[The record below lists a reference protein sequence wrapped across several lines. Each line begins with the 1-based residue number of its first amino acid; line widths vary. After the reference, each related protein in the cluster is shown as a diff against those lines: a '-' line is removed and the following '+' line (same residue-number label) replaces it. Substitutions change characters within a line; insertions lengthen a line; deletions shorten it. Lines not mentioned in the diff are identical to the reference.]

1 MEKLVHWLER
11 YFVPIAGR
19 VGSQRHLVAIRDGFV
34 AIMPLILI
42 GSLAVLINNLPI
54 DAFQNFMLKL
64 FGESWKVLGGNIWNG
79 TFAIMSLLVA
89 VGVSYH
95 LARSYKV
102 DGLSAALVTFGSLV
116 ILSPPTEKDW
126 GIAFAWLGAQGLFV
140 SLLTSL
146 VVTEIFRKLLQSR
159 FTIKM
164 PAGVPPAVA
173 RSFAALIPATVV
185 LVLIGALQ
193 LLIVKGTKI
202 GSLHQWVFE
211 TIQQPLEGLAGSL
224 PSAIIFALLIHILW
238 FFGLH
243 GANIVGPIMDSIY
256 LPRLEK
262 NIALFNAGTSAHD
275 VPNIVTKPFFDV
287 FVHMGGA
294 GTTLALIVAIFLVA
308 KSAQL
313 RGVGK
318 LTAPA
323 GLFNINE
330 PVLFGVPIV
339 LNPIM
344 LIPFVFIPVV
354 LTLTSYFAI
363 SLGIVPKTV
372 ALVPWTMPPIIA
384 GYLVTGGAISGA
396 VLQLFNFALAVLL
409 YIPFIK
415 VNDNFILKNDAPK
428 KNKTSVVPG
437 DGKSISN

>member
-1 MEKLVHWLER
+1 VEKLVQWLER

-19 VGSQRHLVAIRDGFV
+19 IGSQRHLVAIRDGFV

-89 VGVSYH
+89 VGVSYN
-95 LARSYKV
+95 LARSYQV
-102 DGLSAALVTFGSLV
+102 DGLSSALVTFGALV
-116 ILSPPTEKDW
+116 ILSPPTEKEW

-140 SLLTSL
+140 ALITSI

-173 RSFAALIPATVV
+173 RSFAALIPAAVV
-185 LVLIGALQ
+185 LVLVGALQ
-193 LLIVKGTKI
+193 LFIVKATKI

-224 PSAIIFALLIHILW
+224 PSAIILALLIHLLW

-243 GANIVGPIMDSIY
+243 GANIVGPVIDSIY

-344 LIPFVFIPVV
+344 LIPFVFIPVI

-363 SLGIVPKTV
+363 SFGIVPKTV

-384 GYLVTGGAISGA
+384 GYLVTGGTISGA
-396 VLQLFNFALAVLL
+396 ILQIFNFALAVLL

-415 VNDNFILKNDAPK
+415 VNDNYILRNDPSK
-428 KNKTSVVPG
+428 KKVSVVPG
-437 DGKSISN
+437 DGKSIAN